1 MIGLPMYKQT
11 YNQHI
16 IVQENQLDESQE
28 TSHQLDQS
36 TRCALNRSQMSGK
49 RTNSLFKKQNAAP
62 KDQ

>member
-1 MIGLPMYKQT
+1 MIGSSVYEQT
-11 YNQHI
+11 SKQHI
-16 IVQENQLDESQE
+16 IVRENQLDESQE

-62 KDQ
+62 KDK